1 MIMDHKQIK
10 RNPHLA
16 KQALTF
22 KGELVENKED
32 HDLFPSTELMQ
43 ENPYK
48 TPPNN
53 LTSKDKEF
61 EEKA

>member
-1 MIMDHKQIK
+1 MDHKKIK

-16 KQALTF
+16 TQGLTF

-32 HDLFPSTELMQ
+32 HDLFPSMELMQ

-53 LTSKDKEF
+53 ITSKDKTVN
-61 EEKA
+61 EKD